1 MPLGTLWITS
11 QMLALNWSKRK
22 FVMKFLNSEVQ
33 VIQCHG
39 LKNTHRGTAAKIY
52 MEQRN
57 KCYDVGPYRQNLND
71 EQ

>member
-22 FVMKFLNSEVQ
+22 CVMKFLNSEVQ

-39 LKNTHRGTAAKIY
+39 LKNAYSGTAAKIY
-52 MEQRN
+52 MEQRYN
-57 KCYDVGPYRQNLND
+57 VMMQDLIVKI
-71 EQ
+71 